1 MDGFSF
7 HPYPRRDT
15 DPLDRGYSWPN
26 VGFVNLDRLKQA
38 LWDAFHDTPQ
48 PTTLEGLKLYLDEVG
63 WQVDTSRRAGY
74 LGRENVPVTD
84 EITQAA
90 IYGDLIRRAAC
101 DADIAAV
108 SFFGFRDDS
117 ARAGFQAAL
126 LRADGPPDP
135 RRLRCGTPSPRRA
148 RAAPA
153 PRCAGSPVTGVL
165 DPRIEIGPARAE
177 TVATASSSGR
187 TPGPSCA

>member
-1 MDGFSF
+1 M
-7 HPYPRRDT
+7 
-15 DPLDRGYSWPN
+15 
-26 VGFVNLDRLKQA
+26 
-38 LWDAFHDTPQ
+38 
-48 PTTLEGLKLYLDEVG
+48 
-63 WQVDTSRRAGY
+63 
-74 LGRENVPVTD
+74 TD

-108 SFFGFRDDS
+108 SFFGFRT
-117 ARAGFQAAL
+117 
-126 LRADGPPDP
+126 
-135 RRLRCGTPSPRRA
+135 TPL
-148 RAAPA
+148 APGSR
-153 PRCAGSPVTGVL
+153 PRCCGRTWTARPAAAAVRDAIAATGEGCSGAPVRWEPGDGVL